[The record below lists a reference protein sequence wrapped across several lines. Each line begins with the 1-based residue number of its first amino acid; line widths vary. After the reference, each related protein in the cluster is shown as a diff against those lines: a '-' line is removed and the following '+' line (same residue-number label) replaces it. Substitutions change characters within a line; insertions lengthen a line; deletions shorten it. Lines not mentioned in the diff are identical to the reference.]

1 MKTFVIT
8 YPNGYIELNVNN
20 YFVKATLPNIKKM
33 FKFARLYCTE
43 KYKAELIRELQNSKK
58 YWNEVHH
65 KVNIG
70 NTFWINSK
78 IKSREQEENCISPIT
93 RELAPNTE
101 KQRRDL
107 QAKLDRI
114 IEILKA
120 EKWGVTAL

>member
-1 MKTFVIT
+1 MEV
-8 YPNGYIELNVNN
+8 NVNN
-20 YFVKATLPNIKKM
+20 YFAKATLPNIKKM

-58 YWNEVHH
+58 YWNAVHH

-78 IKSREQEENCISPIT
+78 IKSREQEENYISPIT
-93 RELAPNTE
+93 QKLAPNTE
-101 KQRRDL
+101 KQRRNL

-114 IEILKA
+114 IEILNA
-120 EKWGVTAL
+120 EKWRLN